1 MYDWN
6 SVGIILCD
14 ERSQTF
20 FAEKAFWKSPI
31 GVLQPFAVE
40 YLGFNLGGLH
50 SGGFEGMVVWITH
63 KGPGP
68 PPPLPTQT
76 ENVYIQSTDTY
87 RASRTLAS
95 LVYVFSYIISGD
107 K

>member
-6 SVGIILCD
+6 YLAIILCD
-14 ERSQTF
+14 ERTQTC
-20 FAEKAFWKSPI
+20 FAEKAFWKPPI

-40 YLGFNLGGLH
+40 YLGLNLGGCIP
-50 SGGFEGMVVWITH
+50 GVRGVWSYGSPTRV
-63 KGPGP
+63 PDP
-68 PPPLPTQT
+68 PRPPQT
-76 ENVYIQSTDTY
+76 ENVYTQSTHTY
-87 RASRTLAS
+87 RASRTLAG